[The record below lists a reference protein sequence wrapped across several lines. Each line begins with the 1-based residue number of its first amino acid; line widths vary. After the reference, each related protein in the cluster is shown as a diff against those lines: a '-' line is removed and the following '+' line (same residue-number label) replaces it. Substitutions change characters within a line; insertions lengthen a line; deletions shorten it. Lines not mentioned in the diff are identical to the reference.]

1 MLGHMGLANVNL
13 WLRRNQS
20 VQNRISGNIIDF
32 NLKLNQVLYL
42 EFDTF

>member
-20 VQNRISGNIIDF
+20 VQNRISIKIMD
-32 NLKLNQVLYL
+32 LQLNQVLYL
-42 EFDTF
+42 DFDTF